1 MWEIRKNADKGAIY
15 ASVVSS
21 LTGRAASFFEIIVS
35 QKEADEDELD
45 PALVGMGA
53 AEMRLDREV
62 ERFCQED
69 RRLSDVFN
77 VVMRKIAVTLED
89 LRAFSDADTQNLATQ
104 LDLRR
109 LEVHARAV
117 GLPEKTK
124 DKSVKAAFRGSL
136 TADVSLPALK
146 AIIIELIAA
155 DPGFSL
161 DRYLGD
167 VDSNGKRRQATSY
180 RVKDGMEGEIVD
192 RDGANVLLRD
202 GTMIGNPIR
211 SQKVVDFLKKDA
223 EVLRTS
229 EDIKTILATY
239 ARIERIG
246 GALDGAIRDEL
257 LGQWRLNPIMDK
269 GPTGEAYKHA
279 IQRLSGDSRT
289 AALRGDLTNLI
300 SYSGYGGDKAFWE
313 EDEAEW
319 TSRINNYANEYIRAL
334 DDVGGHRDHGGQDL
348 EPELRAEVSNLL
360 ANLREEAE
368 FCRNIRQK
376 VLARL
381 AAEGKPPT
389 ERRVNKVLWEEYH
402 NANRD
407 GWVVSYWGLK
417 SIFDEDIREAE
428 KAIKAAEEERK
439 NKRLKKAPDGGKGVN
454 VRHTAIRSPE
464 TALGKLQ
471 DYWTSLPEEAFRHL
485 FLLAQ
490 SSRDTA
496 KALGEFISVSGMG
509 EGGRL
514 DDTFTIIGT
523 RLLEGAWQNE
533 FKGKILAK
541 AYLTGREDLTRWD
554 DLEIYSVVSIGRAVP
569 ETHNGDAILIICNE
583 LNRGRTYRSVQIPV
597 NEDILVDLIDYYL
610 GRVEDPVGGG
620 LAPEP
625 LKSLLEAA
633 HTPAGEVIWKHLR
646 SWGPG
651 KASARNN
658 GGDENGADSNIYQ
671 NLYLSMAAKFG
682 KDDDQKVFTP
692 GADPVGNTLGFAL
705 NYGKGNK
712 EVAAT
717 FLGHMLRGM
726 KGGNRYY
733 GSSLELDLGKINT
746 QVVNDVFQEMG
757 VRDIGKN
764 GGWWSS
770 VSINQLMDSPTL
782 TSDPLYA
789 RVLLEGAIE
798 GGFENPCSSGSATA
812 IIRTLGLPV
821 ERGEEIFAKF
831 YGPASDELTA
841 YRADNNILDIA
852 KTVDEIIAKHK
863 AGGRGDSYY
872 GRSREYYLSTN
883 NLKFFDAVVR
893 RNQGFAKLHNI
904 ERLPG
909 DVVDTLSQET
919 LIICSRIAKNIFENT
934 THAAHQHQLKNYL
947 RIFAADE
954 ALSTEIIMG
963 QPKITPKQAV
973 ICAKTLN
980 GAAVKKCG
988 VRLLALVKGNKEDI
1002 DAISPLLDPEQLGD
1016 EEVKLVSSTP
1026 AALAKRVGEGDR
1038 SLSTAEWK
1046 KLLRSVDALTGL
1058 LGDLASAGNV
1068 KLIYQLWAL
1077 AESFDISIGEAGYEA
1092 ARRTYGKV
1100 LSTDEG
1106 EATFLAL
1113 FGPGAGRL
1121 REFANFL
1128 VENPYRALHNP
1139 SQVTGS
1145 NPYDINFHKRLI
1157 KIMEDGGLAEQGAE
1171 YQKHIVAVAI
1181 RNCGPGEDG
1190 DDWNLEDFGDF
1201 VRAFGGEEAVR
1212 AAYEEAAGEYLAA
1225 LNYGHSEYYVERRGS
1240 QLKRMKKIA
1249 VAIGLPATVKG
1260 IPDVDL
1266 IQFED

>member
-1 MWEIRKNADKGAIY
+1 MWDIRKNADKGAIY

-35 QKEADEDELD
+35 EKEADEEGLD
-45 PALVGMGA
+45 PGVVGPAA
-53 AEMRLDREV
+53 AEMRLDKEV
-62 ERFCQED
+62 ERYCQED

-117 GLPEKTK
+117 GLPERTK
-124 DKSVKAAFRGSL
+124 DKSVKAAFRSSL
-136 TADVSLPALK
+136 TADVSLPALR
-146 AIIIELIAA
+146 AIIIELMAA

-180 RVKDGMEGEIVD
+180 RVKDGMDGEVVD

-202 GTMIGNPIR
+202 GTMIGGPIR

-223 EVLRTS
+223 EILRTS
-229 EDIKTILATY
+229 EDIKTILATQ
-239 ARIERIG
+239 ARIERLG
-246 GALDGAIRDEL
+246 GALDGAQREEL
-257 LGQWRLNPIMDK
+257 LGQWQLNPIIEK

-279 IQRLSGDSRT
+279 IQKLSGDSRK
-289 AALRGDLTNLI
+289 ARLRSDLTNLI
-300 SYSGYGGDKAFWE
+300 SYSGYAGDKSFWE

-319 TSRINNYANEYIRAL
+319 TTRINNYANEYMRAL
-334 DDVGGHRDHGGQDL
+334 DDVGGHRERGGGDL
-348 EPELRAEVSNLL
+348 GPELRSEVSNLL

-368 FCRNIRQK
+368 FCRGIRQK
-376 VLARL
+376 VLAKL
-381 AAEGKPPT
+381 SAEGKPPT

-402 NANRD
+402 SAARG
-407 GWVVSYWGLK
+407 GWVGNYWGLK
-417 SIFDEDIREAE
+417 SIFDGDIREAE

-439 NKRLKKAPDGGKGVN
+439 NKRLKKAADDGKGVN
-454 VRHTAIRSPE
+454 IRHTAIRSPE
-464 TALGKLQ
+464 TALAKLR
-471 DYWTSLPEEAFRHL
+471 DYWTGLPEEAFRHL

-490 SSRDTA
+490 GSPDTA
-496 KALGEFISVSGMG
+496 KALGEFISASGMG
-509 EGGRL
+509 DGGRL
-514 DDTFTIIGT
+514 DDAFRIIGT
-523 RLLEGAWQNE
+523 RLLEGSWSRQ
-533 FKGKILAK
+533 FRGKILAYAHHK
-541 AYLTGREDLTRWD
+541 GREDLTSWD

-569 ETHNGDAILIICNE
+569 EAHNGEAIQLICAE
-583 LNRGRTYRSVQIPV
+583 FDRGQRYGSPQVPV
-597 NEDILVDLIDYYL
+597 DEDLLAQLLDYYL
-610 GRVEDPVGGG
+610 GRVVDPGGG
-620 LAPEP
+620 GIDPET
-625 LKSLLEAA
+625 LKSLLGAS
-633 HTPAGEVIWKHLR
+633 HTPAGEAIWKHLR
-646 SWGPG
+646 GWGAG
-651 KASARNN
+651 KASAGSN
-658 GGDENGADSNIYQ
+658 GGDEDGADSNIYQ
-671 NLYLSMAAKFG
+671 NLYLSMAAKYG
-682 KDDDQKVFTP
+682 GEGDQEVFTP
-692 GADPVGNTLGFAL
+692 GTDPVANTLGFAL
-705 NYGKGNK
+705 NYGRGNSDL
-712 EVAAT
+712 AAT
-717 FLGHMLRGM
+717 FLRHMLRCMRGST
-726 KGGNRYY
+726 RYAR
-733 GSSLELDLGKINT
+733 SATELDLGKINT
-746 QVVNDVFQEMG
+746 KVVNDVFEKMG
-757 VRDIGKN
+757 IQDIGT
-764 GGWWSS
+764 GWLSS
-770 VSINQLMDSPTL
+770 SININKLMDSPAL
-782 TSDPLYA
+782 NSDPLYA
-789 RVLLEGAIE
+789 GILLEGALE
-798 GGFENPCSSGSATA
+798 GGFESPCGTASARA
-812 IIRTLGLPV
+812 IIMTLGLPV
-821 ERGEEIFAKF
+821 ERGEEVFAKF

-841 YRADNNILDIA
+841 YRADNNILDVA
-852 KTVDEIIAKHK
+852 KTVDEIIGKQK
-863 AGGRGDSYY
+863 SGDRAPSYY
-872 GRSREYYLSTN
+872 GRSREYYLSTS
-883 NLKFFDAVVR
+883 NLRFFDALVR

-1068 KLIYQLWAL
+1068 KLINQLWAL
-1077 AESFDISIGEAGYEA
+1077 AESFDIAVGEAGFDA
-1092 ARRTYGKV
+1092 ARKTYREV
-1100 LSTDEG
+1100 LSTDDG
-1106 EATFLAL
+1106 EASFLAL
-1113 FGPGAGRL
+1113 FGPVAGRL

-1128 VENPYRALHNP
+1128 VENPYRVLLNP

-1145 NPYDINFHKRLI
+1145 NPYDIDFHKRLI
-1157 KIMEDGGLAEQGAE
+1157 KIMEDAGIEEEGAR
-1171 YQKHIVAVAI
+1171 YQKHILDAAI
-1181 RNCGPGEDG
+1181 RNCGTEGEGDG
-1190 DDWNLEDFGDF
+1190 NLEGFVAL
-1201 VRAFGGEEAVR
+1201 VRAFGGEESVR
-1212 AAYEEAAGEYLAA
+1212 AAYEEAAGEYLNA
-1225 LNYGHSEYYVERRGS
+1225 LKNPQSTYYIKNAGS
-1240 QLKRMKKIA
+1240 RLKRMKKIA
-1249 VAIGLPATVKG
+1249 VSVGLPSAVEG
-1260 IPDVDL
+1260 IADVDL
-1266 IQFED
+1266 VQSED